1 MFVFLNRLVK
11 AGVIALW
18 IAAGAWVW
26 SQREVGRPL
35 LDLYQ
40 VWHECNYQ
48 EPPELPRLEGTVVKM
63 LAPSTVQFRDEA
75 GTVFTV
81 GLTGWVGPDPVKT
94 PPKAMKAWSTSMVAV
109 ISPRIVGQPV
119 HVAYT
124 ALQTNWVGYPKRPDR
139 LVTGY
144 LYVGTN
150 MANLACELVSEGHI
164 EVVPASLSI
173 LPLREQVAFRVAA
186 RQAAARKEALG
197 AGTPSD
203 PASPPPAGTPT
214 AMLELKPA
222 RDSNSETESK
232 LESRRRL

>member
-11 AGVIALW
+11 ACVIALW

-75 GTVFTV
+75 GTVYTV

-94 PPKAMKAWSTSMVAV
+94 PPKAMRSWSTSMVAV
-109 ISPRIVGQPV
+109 ISPRILGQPV

-139 LVTGY
+139 MVTGY

-150 MANLACELVSEGHI
+150 TANLACALVSEGRI
-164 EVVPASLSI
+164 EMVPASVSI

-186 RQAAARKEALG
+186 RQAAARKESNSDG
-197 AGTPSD
+197 APTD
-203 PASPPPAGTPT
+203 PASTPPAGTPT
-214 AMLELKPA
+214 ALLNSGPA
-222 RDSNSETESK
+222 PDA
-232 LESRRRL
+232 ESRRRL